1 MFKLQTSASRLK
13 CWKNFRYKIN
23 QLPLEEALQET
34 VDFWQSC
41 PWTAFYLDINNPLSW
56 PNAWDL
62 IIDNYYCDLAKV
74 LGIVYTLNLSEHGQN
89 LDTEVHVYKDSK
101 TGYQYCIANLD
112 QGKYVLNLI
121 DNQILNKTDIAETL
135 IQTCCYEATELK
147 LEQR

>member
-13 CWKNFRYKIN
+13 YWKNFRYKID

-41 PWTAFYLDINNPLSW
+41 PWTAFYLDINNPASW

-74 LGIVYTLNLSEHGQN
+74 LGIVYTLNLSKHGQN
-89 LDTEVHVYKDSK
+89 LDTEVHVYKDNK
-101 TGYQYCIANLD
+101 TGYQYCIAYLD
-112 QGKYVLNLI
+112 KGKYVLNLI

-135 IQTCCYEATELK
+135 IQTCCYEANELK
-147 LEQR
+147 LEQQ

>member
-13 CWKNFRYKIN
+13 CWKNFRFKIN

-34 VDFWQSC
+34 INFWQSC
-41 PWTAFYLDINNPLSW
+41 PWTAFYLDLDNPESW

-74 LGIVYTLNLSEHGQN
+74 LGIVYTLYHSKHGTNLEF
-89 LDTEVHVYKDSK
+89 EVHVCVDSN
-101 TGYQYCIANLD
+101 TGYQYCIAHLD

-121 DNQILNKTDIAETL
+121 DNQVLNKTDIAETL
-135 IQTCCYEATELK
+135 TLERCYEAIELK
-147 LEQR
+147 LEQ

>member
-13 CWKNFRYKIN
+13 CWKNFRYKID
-23 QLPLEEALQET
+23 QFPLEEALQET

-41 PWTAFYLDINNPLSW
+41 PWTAFYLDINNPASW

-74 LGIVYTLNLSEHGQN
+74 LGIVYTLNLSKHGQD
-89 LDTEVHVYKDSK
+89 LAIEVHVYKDDK
-101 TGYQYCIANLD
+101 TGYQYCIAYLD
-112 QGKYVLNLI
+112 KGKYVLNLI

-147 LEQR
+147 LEQ